1 MIVLVL
7 FLAGVCG
14 ALATALVT
22 GSGVASAAAGLLPTL
37 AGTYQAW
44 AAFRDDRVEASTG
57 RGREQIA
64 DELAVAVRRQWEAEA
79 RVRRLNDPYPLPV
92 SWEPAPGELVE
103 EWRHITSAAA
113 AWPSGL
119 HSDPG
124 VWASGPSAL
133 AGTDGAIDNVL
144 ESVPTGRL
152 VVLGAPGSGKTVL
165 LVRLVLSLLEQRSSG
180 GAVPVLFS
188 LSTWNPSEQDLESW
202 MCEQLL
208 QDYTALRAPV
218 HGSLERMNWAQAL
231 ITHRLLLPV
240 LDGLD
245 EIPAAVRPAALSQI
259 NVALSPGGKIVLSS
273 REQEFREA
281 LAPTTSV
288 PSKLSG
294 AAGVALQPV
303 RHEAVAEYLLRDS
316 GGAGT
321 AAATRWAPVTSHL
334 SCGDTALAQ
343 ALSTPLML
351 FLARTLYNPR
361 PGEQTG
367 SLPNPAELCDV
378 TRFPTVSCIQQY
390 LFDAF
395 VPAVYRPHADPRKR
409 PRWQAADAQRWLAFL
424 GAHLESRMQGTT
436 DFAWWHLRHS
446 APRPLVGLLIGVTSG
461 LVGGL
466 VAGFGAD
473 IGIGFGA
480 GLGSGILLGFVVAL
494 PVRRISGSGQGALSG
509 LAGGLAGGLIG
520 GLLSGLASLLDIGFA
535 VGPAGGIAAGLGV
548 GLAVGPGSGPR
559 GGLVG
564 GTVGGATAGLMS
576 GIGSG
581 LPSGIVN
588 GVGIGLA
595 AGLTAW
601 LAGRN
606 EPAQRLHW
614 SPVGAAGG
622 LAVGCALALA
632 AGLVA
637 GLAAGVMV
645 GLVTGAV
652 GTLIA
657 GLTGVPTDL
666 TAAGGPKAVLRRD
679 VRTFAL
685 IFLVMALAI
694 GTVVDL
700 VTGLAV
706 TTELQLA
713 TDPTV
718 LLTAGL
724 APGAAMGVISGL
736 AIAFTQAAGGTFRL
750 AHCWL
755 ALRGRLPWRLMH
767 FLADAHEHRGVL
779 RQVGAVYQFRH
790 AELQRRV
797 AGEESVPTR
806 SAADANRRES
816 EAAR

>member
-124 VWASGPSAL
+124 AWASGPSAL

-424 GAHLESRMQGTT
+424 GAHLESRLQGTT

-564 GTVGGATAGLMS
+564 GAVGGATAGLMS

>member
-124 VWASGPSAL
+124 AWASGPSAL

-351 FLARTLYNPR
+351 FLARTFYNPR

-424 GAHLESRMQGTT
+424 GAHLESRLQGTT

-564 GTVGGATAGLMS
+564 GAVGGATAGLMS